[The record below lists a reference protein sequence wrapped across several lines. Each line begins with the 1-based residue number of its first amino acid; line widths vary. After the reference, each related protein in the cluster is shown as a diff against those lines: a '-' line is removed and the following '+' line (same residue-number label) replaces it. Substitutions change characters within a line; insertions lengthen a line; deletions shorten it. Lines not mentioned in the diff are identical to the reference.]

1 MNLDQMFLDPERLWW
16 LLLVPVL
23 VIAYIYLSRRKNR
36 MGMRFTNTS
45 ILGAV
50 VPVQSQWRRHLA
62 VALSLL
68 SLVALTI
75 AWSRPSG
82 IDRVP
87 RERATIVLV
96 LDISQSMAATD
107 VKPNRLDAA
116 KTEAKRFVA
125 SIPATYNVALVSLS
139 GNPAAR
145 MPPTTDRGQVNRA
158 IDALTLQ
165 DSTAI
170 GDAINVAMSTLQ
182 SAPKAADGS
191 IPPGAIVLLSD
202 GQNTAGR
209 SPTQEAAAAAH
220 DRLFALSLASE
231 GSARIGGLLSTNA
244 GGVNVLRY
252 GSARDLCLGLEA
264 VLPDGSILNGLK
276 RLRKDNTGY
285 DLKQLFIGAE
295 GTLGIITAAVL
306 KLFPLPAATATA
318 WLAMRCP
325 DSTSPAPESR

>member
-1 MNLDQMFLDPERLWW
+1 MNIEQMFLNPERLWW
-16 LLLVPVL
+16 LLLIPLL
-23 VIAYIYLSRRKNR
+23 VAAYVYLTRRKNR
-36 MGMRFTNTS
+36 SGMRFTNTGV
-45 ILGAV
+45 LGAV

-62 VALSLL
+62 VALTLL
-68 SLVALTI
+68 SLAALTI

-82 IDRVP
+82 VDRVP

-96 LDISQSMAATD
+96 LDVSQSMASTD

-116 KTEAKRFVA
+116 KDEAKQFVA
-125 SIPATYNVALVSLS
+125 SLPAQYNVALVSLS

-170 GDAINVAMSTLQ
+170 GDAINVAMATLQ

-209 SPTQEAAAAAH
+209 SPTQEAAEAAKAKVPIYTIAYGTENGYV
-220 DRLFALSLASE
+220 DLDGKREKVPPDKALLQRIASM
-231 GSARIGGLLSTNA
+231 TNGQA
-244 GGVNVLRY
+244 YAAENVGQLDSVYKNIRSEVGY
-252 GSARDLCLGLEA
+252 QE
-264 VLPDGSILNGLK
+264 V
-276 RLRKDNTGY
+276 RK
-285 DLKQLFIGAE
+285 E
-295 GTLGIITAAVL
+295 ITATWAGYGLAFAVV
-306 KLFPLPAATATA
+306 AA
-318 WLAMRCP
+318 LAAVSLGARWP
-325 DSTSPAPESR
+325 

>member
-1 MNLDQMFLDPERLWW
+1 MNIEQMFLNPERLWW
-16 LLLVPVL
+16 LLLIPLL
-23 VIAYIYLSRRKNR
+23 VAAYVYLTRRKNR
-36 MGMRFTNTS
+36 SGMRFTNTGV
-45 ILGAV
+45 LGAV

-62 VALSLL
+62 VALTLL
-68 SLVALTI
+68 SLAALTI

-82 IDRVP
+82 VDRVP

-96 LDISQSMAATD
+96 LDVSQSMASTD

-116 KTEAKRFVA
+116 KDEAKQFVA
-125 SIPATYNVALVSLS
+125 SLPAQYNVALVSLS

-170 GDAINVAMSTLQ
+170 GDAINVAMATLQ

-209 SPTQEAAAAAH
+209 SPTQEVVLNAKANIEIYTIAYGTENGYVDLDGKREKVPPDKALLQRIASMTNGQAYAAENVGQL
-220 DRLFALSLASE
+220 DSVYKNIRSE
-231 GSARIGGLLSTNA
+231 VGYEE
-244 GGVNVLRY
+244 V
-252 GSARDLCLGLEA
+252 
-264 VLPDGSILNGLK
+264 
-276 RLRKDNTGY
+276 RK
-285 DLKQLFIGAE
+285 E
-295 GTLGIITAAVL
+295 ITATWAGYGLAFAVV
-306 KLFPLPAATATA
+306 AA
-318 WLAMRCP
+318 LAAVSLGARWP
-325 DSTSPAPESR
+325 

>member
-1 MNLDQMFLDPERLWW
+1 MNIEQMFLNPERLWW
-16 LLLVPVL
+16 LLLIPLL
-23 VIAYIYLSRRKNR
+23 VAAYVYLTRRKNR
-36 MGMRFTNTS
+36 SGMRFTNTGV
-45 ILGAV
+45 LGAV

-62 VALSLL
+62 VALTLL
-68 SLVALTI
+68 SLAALTI

-82 IDRVP
+82 VDRVP

-116 KTEAKRFVA
+116 KDEAKQFVA
-125 SIPATYNVALVSLS
+125 SLPAQYNVALVSLS

-170 GDAINVAMSTLQ
+170 GDAINVAMATLQ

-209 SPTQEAAAAAH
+209 SPTQEAAEAAKAKVPIYTIAYGTENGYV
-220 DRLFALSLASE
+220 DLDGKREKVPPDKALLQRIASM
-231 GSARIGGLLSTNA
+231 TNGQA
-244 GGVNVLRY
+244 YAAENVGQLDSVYKNIRSEVGY
-252 GSARDLCLGLEA
+252 EE
-264 VLPDGSILNGLK
+264 V
-276 RLRKDNTGY
+276 RK
-285 DLKQLFIGAE
+285 E
-295 GTLGIITAAVL
+295 ITATWAGYGLAFAVV
-306 KLFPLPAATATA
+306 AA
-318 WLAMRCP
+318 LAAVSLGARWP
-325 DSTSPAPESR
+325 

>member
-1 MNLDQMFLDPERLWW
+1 MNIEQMFLNPERLWW
-16 LLLVPVL
+16 LLLIPLL
-23 VIAYIYLSRRKNR
+23 VAAYVYLTRRKNR
-36 MGMRFTNTS
+36 SGMRFTNTGV
-45 ILGAV
+45 LGAV

-62 VALSLL
+62 VALTLL
-68 SLVALTI
+68 SLAALTI

-82 IDRVP
+82 VDRVP

-96 LDISQSMAATD
+96 LDVSQSMASTD

-116 KTEAKRFVA
+116 KDEAKQFVA
-125 SIPATYNVALVSLS
+125 SLPAQYNVALVSLS

-170 GDAINVAMSTLQ
+170 GDAINVAMATLQ

-209 SPTQEAAAAAH
+209 SPTQEAAEAAKAKVPIYTIAYGTENGYV
-220 DRLFALSLASE
+220 DLDGKREKVPPDKALLQRIASMTNGRAYTAESAGELDTVYKNIRSEVGYEEVRKEVTATWAGYGLA
-231 GSARIGGLLSTNA
+231 
-244 GGVNVLRY
+244 
-252 GSARDLCLGLEA
+252 
-264 VLPDGSILNGLK
+264 
-276 RLRKDNTGY
+276 
-285 DLKQLFIGAE
+285 F
-295 GTLGIITAAVL
+295 AAV
-306 KLFPLPAATATA
+306 AA
-318 WLAMRCP
+318 LAAVSLGARWP
-325 DSTSPAPESR
+325 

>member
-1 MNLDQMFLDPERLWW
+1 MNIEQMFLNPERLWW
-16 LLLVPVL
+16 LLLIPLL
-23 VIAYIYLSRRKNR
+23 VAAYVYLTRRKNR
-36 MGMRFTNTS
+36 SGMRFTNTGV
-45 ILGAV
+45 LGAV

-62 VALSLL
+62 VALTLL
-68 SLVALTI
+68 SLAALTI

-82 IDRVP
+82 VDRVP

-96 LDISQSMAATD
+96 LDVSQSMASTD

-116 KTEAKRFVA
+116 KDEAKQFVA
-125 SIPATYNVALVSLS
+125 SLPAQYNVALVSLS

-170 GDAINVAMSTLQ
+170 GDAINVAMATLQ

-209 SPTQEAAAAAH
+209 SPTQEAAEAAKAKVPIYTIAYGTENGYV
-220 DRLFALSLASE
+220 DLDGKREKVPPDKALLQRIASMTNGQAYAAENVGQLDSLYKNIRSE
-231 GSARIGGLLSTNA
+231 VGYEE
-244 GGVNVLRY
+244 V
-252 GSARDLCLGLEA
+252 
-264 VLPDGSILNGLK
+264 
-276 RLRKDNTGY
+276 RK
-285 DLKQLFIGAE
+285 E
-295 GTLGIITAAVL
+295 ITATWAGYGLAFAVV
-306 KLFPLPAATATA
+306 AA
-318 WLAMRCP
+318 LAAVSLGARWP
-325 DSTSPAPESR
+325 

>member
-1 MNLDQMFLDPERLWW
+1 MNIEQMFLNPERLWW
-16 LLLVPVL
+16 LLLIPLL
-23 VIAYIYLSRRKNR
+23 VAAYVYLTRRKNR
-36 MGMRFTNTS
+36 SGMRFTNTGV
-45 ILGAV
+45 LGAV

-62 VALSLL
+62 VALTLL
-68 SLVALTI
+68 SLAALTI

-82 IDRVP
+82 VDRVP

-96 LDISQSMAATD
+96 LDVSQSMASTD

-116 KTEAKRFVA
+116 KDEAKQFVA
-125 SIPATYNVALVSLS
+125 SLPAQYNVALVSLS

-170 GDAINVAMSTLQ
+170 GDAINVAMATLQ

-209 SPTQEAAAAAH
+209 SPTQEAAEADKAKVPIYTIAYGTENGYVDLDGKREKVPPDKALLQRIASMTNGQAYAAENVGQL
-220 DRLFALSLASE
+220 DSVYKNIRSE
-231 GSARIGGLLSTNA
+231 VGYEE
-244 GGVNVLRY
+244 V
-252 GSARDLCLGLEA
+252 
-264 VLPDGSILNGLK
+264 
-276 RLRKDNTGY
+276 RK
-285 DLKQLFIGAE
+285 E
-295 GTLGIITAAVL
+295 ITATWAGYGLAFAVV
-306 KLFPLPAATATA
+306 AA
-318 WLAMRCP
+318 LAAVSLGARWP
-325 DSTSPAPESR
+325 

>member
-1 MNLDQMFLDPERLWW
+1 MNLDQMFLNPERLWW

-23 VIAYIYLSRRKNR
+23 VAAYIYLTRRKNR
-36 MGMRFTNTS
+36 TGMRFTNTS

-82 IDRVP
+82 VDRVP

-125 SIPATYNVALVSLS
+125 SMPPSYNVALVSLS
-139 GNPAAR
+139 GTPASR
-145 MPPTTDRGQVNRA
+145 LPPTTERGQVNRA

-170 GDAINVAMSTLQ
+170 GDAIGVAMSTLQ

-191 IPPGAIVLLSD
+191 VPPGAIVLLSD

-209 SPTQEAAAAAH
+209 SPTQEAAAAARAKVPIYTIAYGTENGYV
-220 DRLFALSLASE
+220 DLDGKREKVPPDKALLQRIASMTNGRAYTAESAGELDTVYKNIRSEVGYEEVRKEVTATWAGYGLAFAVVAAL
-231 GSARIGGLLSTNA
+231 
-244 GGVNVLRY
+244 
-252 GSARDLCLGLEA
+252 
-264 VLPDGSILNGLK
+264 
-276 RLRKDNTGY
+276 
-285 DLKQLFIGAE
+285 
-295 GTLGIITAAVL
+295 AAVSL
-306 KLFPLPAATATA
+306 GARWP
-318 WLAMRCP
+318 
-325 DSTSPAPESR
+325 